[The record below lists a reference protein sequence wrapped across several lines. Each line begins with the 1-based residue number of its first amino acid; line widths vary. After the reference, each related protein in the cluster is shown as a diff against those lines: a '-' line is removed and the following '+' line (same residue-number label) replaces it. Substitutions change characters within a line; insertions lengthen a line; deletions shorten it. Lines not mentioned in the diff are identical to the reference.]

1 MLCSLILFSCSDKKT
16 DETIDLK
23 SLSGEDKN
31 QLTEIDKQ
39 ENLSPDASD
48 ETVKGIDSE
57 EIKDHIGEIVTVN
70 DIVTGVHI
78 TEKVAYLNFGNRFPK
93 NDFSGVV
100 FESKFELFGDLH
112 VFNNKR
118 VEITGNVS
126 IFRNKP
132 QIILNSPEQIKIIK

>member
-1 MLCSLILFSCSDKKT
+1 M
-16 DETIDLK
+16 
-23 SLSGEDKN
+23 
-31 QLTEIDKQ
+31 TEIDKQ